1 METFSCKVSAIEDS
15 ALNTLANVWKCNRA
29 EAARRSI
36 KLALE
41 HTKTAAALD
50 TSHLMLQQIVSI
62 QKESID
68 LLRELTKFTSL
79 ITRINR
85 LEEYVV
91 QGSISAGVLA
101 KQAGLFELAKD
112 EYMSWKNNKENPK

>member
-1 METFSCKVSAIEDS
+1 METFSFKISDTEDV
-15 ALNTLANVWKCNRA
+15 ALNTLANTWKCNRA

-41 HTKTAAALD
+41 HTETAAALD
-50 TSHLMLQQIVSI
+50 NSRMLLQEIVSL
-62 QKESID
+62 QKQSLD
-68 LLRELTKFTSL
+68 LLIELTKFTPL
-79 ITRINR
+79 VTKINR

-101 KQAGLFELAKD
+101 KEAGLFDVARG
-112 EYMSWKNNKENPK
+112 EYLSWKQNKETTK

>member
-1 METFSCKVSAIEDS
+1 METFSCKVSTVEDS
-15 ALNTLANVWKCNRA
+15 ALNVLANIWKCNRA

-36 KLALE
+36 RLALE
-41 HTKTAAALD
+41 HTETAAALD
-50 TSHLMLQQIVSI
+50 TSRMLLYEILSL
-62 QKESID
+62 QKESIH
-68 LLRELTKFTSL
+68 LLSELAKFRPL
-79 ITRINR
+79 IAKINL

-91 QGSISAGVLA
+91 QSCISSGVLA

>member
-1 METFSCKVSAIEDS
+1 METFSCKVSTVEDS

-41 HTKTAAALD
+41 HTETAAALD
-50 TSHLMLQQIVSI
+50 TSRLLLLEIVSL
-62 QKESID
+62 QKQTLD
-68 LLRELTKFTSL
+68 LLSELSKFPRL

-112 EYMSWKNNKENPK
+112 EYMSWKNNKENTK

>member
-1 METFSCKVSAIEDS
+1 METFSCKVSSIEDN
-15 ALNTLANVWKCNRA
+15 ALNALANTWKCNRA

-41 HTKTAAALD
+41 HTETAAALD
-50 TSHLMLQQIVSI
+50 NSRMLLQEIVSL
-62 QKESID
+62 QKQSLD
-68 LLRELTKFTSL
+68 LLIELTKFTSL

>member
-1 METFSCKVSAIEDS
+1 METFSCKVSTVEDS

-41 HTKTAAALD
+41 HTETAAALD
-50 TSHLMLQQIVSI
+50 TSRLLLLEIVSL
-62 QKESID
+62 QKQTLD
-68 LLRELTKFTSL
+68 LLSELSKFPRL
-79 ITRINR
+79 IARINR